1 MAEELLSS
9 QSIENRIFE
18 VRGHRVMLDS
28 HLAELYGVTTGN
40 LNKAVARNAQRFP
53 SDFMFQLNK
62 EELADLKF
70 QNGISSTGH
79 GGRRY
84 LPRAFTQEGIAMLS
98 GVLRSPRAIQVN
110 IAIMRAFVRLRQIM
124 HLNRELAAKLNELE
138 RKLGK
143 HDEEIQLIF
152 KVIKQL
158 MSPPPE
164 KPQRRIGF
172 RP

>member
-1 MAEELLSS
+1 MAEELPSS
-9 QSIENRIFE
+9 QLIENRIFNL
-18 VRGHRVMLDS
+18 RGHRVMLDS

-53 SDFMFQLNK
+53 DDFMFQLTK
-62 EELADLKF
+62 EERTDLKF

-110 IAIMRAFVRLRQIM
+110 IAIMRAFVRLREIM
-124 HLNRELAAKLNELE
+124 HLNRELASKLSELE

-143 HDEEIQLIF
+143 HDEEIQIIF

-158 MSPPPE
+158 MAPPPE
-164 KPQRRIGF
+164 KPKRRIGF
-172 RP
+172 KP

>member
-1 MAEELLSS
+1 
-9 QSIENRIFE
+9 
-18 VRGHRVMLDS
+18 
-28 HLAELYGVTTGN
+28 
-40 LNKAVARNAQRFP
+40 
-53 SDFMFQLNK
+53 MFQLTK
-62 EELADLKF
+62 DELADLKF
-70 QNGISSTGH
+70 QNGISSAGH

-84 LPRAFTQEGIAMLS
+84 LPKAFTQEGIAMLS

-124 HLNRELAAKLNELE
+124 HLKRELAAKLNELE

-172 RP
+172 KP

>member
-1 MAEELLSS
+1 MAKELLSS
-9 QSIENRIFE
+9 QFIENRIFE

-53 SDFMFQLNK
+53 HDFMFQLTK

-124 HLNRELAAKLNELE
+124 HLNRELAGKLNELE

-152 KVIKQL
+152 EAIKQL
-158 MSPPPE
+158 MTPPPE
-164 KPQRRIGF
+164 KARRRIGF
-172 RP
+172 